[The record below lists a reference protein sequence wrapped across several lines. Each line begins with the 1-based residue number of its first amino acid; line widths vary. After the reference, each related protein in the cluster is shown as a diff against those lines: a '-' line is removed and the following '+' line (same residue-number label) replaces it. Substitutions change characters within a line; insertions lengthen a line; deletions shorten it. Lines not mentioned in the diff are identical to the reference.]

1 MKIDVPWWI
10 LGSLASSFASAALG
24 SMATRIGGDWFS
36 REGLREIVRLAE
48 PVSPFDRPSMLAPLF
63 GLAAALLGLVLS
75 GVAVSALS
83 TLLASL
89 LGLAFLLTRVYGITL
104 EVGAVYR

>member
-1 MKIDVPWWI
+1 MKIDVPWWL
-10 LGSLASSFASAALG
+10 LGTFASSIASGAVG
-24 SMATRIGGDWFS
+24 SIASRIGADWFS
-36 REGLREIVRLAE
+36 REGLREIIRLAE
-48 PVSPFDRPSMLAPLF
+48 PVSPFDRPGMLAPLF
-63 GLAAALLGLVLS
+63 GLAAALLGLILS

-89 LGLAFLLTRVYGITL
+89 LGLAFLLTRVYGITF